1 MRLSGLRLL
10 SMKAK
15 VVTSN
20 TPNDAVD
27 RLNSFLT
34 EEDVIP
40 YSISLTFLP
49 SGMVNRLSGI
59 RYLAVLRYEL
69 AHNFRKGS
77 IRLEAFLNVYGLD
90 SFEEQF
96 KLLAKPAQG
105 KEVLCHDIFTTH
117 KGELMALVLEL

>member
-10 SMKAK
+10 SMKVK

-40 YSISLTFLP
+40 YSISFTFLP
-49 SGMVNRLSGI
+49 SGNRLSGM

-77 IRLEAFLNVYGLD
+77 IRLEALLNVYGLE